1 MIKTDDKSNEIKP
14 MTYSLHGK
22 SLTFNKPLIMAIINV
37 TPDSFYD
44 GGKYG
49 ETNDILRDIETKLHQ
64 GADIIDL
71 GAASTR
77 PGAPEISEEE
87 EWHRLKSIIPIIRN
101 SFKNTVI
108 SLDTYRS
115 GIAKKGVEMGIDIIN
130 DVSGGTFDKNMFN
143 TVIELDVPYIL
154 MHMDG
159 TPQNMQNNAP
169 YEDVVNAVK
178 NKLKVSID
186 YLNKRGFKKL
196 IIDPGFGFGKSLK
209 NNYELLKSLHHLKEL
224 AYPILVGV
232 SRKSMINKVIQTNPV
247 TALNGTT
254 VLHTIALL
262 NGADILRLHDVAE
275 AKQVI
280 ELVNYYQNV

>member
-1 MIKTDDKSNEIKP
+1 